1 MDVGFSVGNVSF
13 LTSFFAALSFS
24 ALIVEL
30 GDRQTDKNEDSAK
43 NSKSKKSNASAN
55 MEATMLTSSAA
66 PSAHA
71 AREKSKLEDMKD
83 RFVDG
88 YSSNR
93 DKYDIAL
100 TILFKSPNEKF
111 TASNTGWQTAKESYR
126 KALALI
132 WKEVQA
138 QNKDSEG
145 NKGKG

>member
-13 LTSFFAALSFS
+13 LTGFFAALSFS

-30 GDRQTDKNEDSAK
+30 GDRQPDKNEDASSKGAK
-43 NSKSKKSNASAN
+43 AKKGNLGTN
-55 MEATMLTSSAA
+55 VEATMLTSTAA
-66 PSAHA
+66 PSAQA

-88 YSSNR
+88 YSCSR
-93 DKYDIAL
+93 DKYDVAL

-138 QNKDSEG
+138 KNKAESGGSKE
-145 NKGKG
+145 